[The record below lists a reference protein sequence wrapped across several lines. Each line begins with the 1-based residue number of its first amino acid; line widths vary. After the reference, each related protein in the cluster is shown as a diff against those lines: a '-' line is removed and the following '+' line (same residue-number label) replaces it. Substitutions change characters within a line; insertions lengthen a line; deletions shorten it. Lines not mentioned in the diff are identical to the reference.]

1 MLKNGTRILAAGL
14 ALMLSSSTANA
25 VWTLSNVSSSY
36 LSGADIFCTGSSDTG
51 TAAVQQH
58 YNLSYNPNGFTAFGP
73 APAIDIAGS
82 AWSKTLTA
90 SAIANAIN
98 CRVKL
103 TPSSGGG
110 KFSNTYTVF

>member
-1 MLKNGTRILAAGL
+1 MLVKCTRILAVGL

-36 LSGADIFCTGSSDTG
+36 LSGADIFCTGSIGTG

-58 YNLSYNPNGFTAFGP
+58 YNLSYDPNGFTAFGP
-73 APAIDIAGS
+73 APTVDILGT

-90 SAIANAIN
+90 SIIANATHY
-98 CRVKL
+98 RVKL

-110 KFSNTYTVF
+110 KFSNTYSVF